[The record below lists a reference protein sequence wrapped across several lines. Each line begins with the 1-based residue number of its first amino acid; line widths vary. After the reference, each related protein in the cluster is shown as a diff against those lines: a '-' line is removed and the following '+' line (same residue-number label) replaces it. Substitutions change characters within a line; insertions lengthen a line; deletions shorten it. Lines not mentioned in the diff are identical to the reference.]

1 MLENVKV
8 LVDSET
14 LQKRINEIAEQISA
28 DFNGEDIVMVCVL
41 KGAVYFAIDLSKKIK
56 NNDVI
61 MDFVKV
67 SSYGI
72 NQRES
77 TGTINFK
84 LDISE
89 NIENKNVI
97 IVEDIIDSGTTLDYL
112 YNYLKQKNPKSL
124 KICVL
129 LDKKERRVKP
139 VPVDYSGFEIDN
151 QFVLGYGLDYDE
163 KYRNLDYI
171 GYLEI
176 WYLYIYSKRLAI

>member
-1 MLENVKV
+1 MLENVKI
-8 LVDSET
+8 LVDSKT
-14 LQKRINEIAEQISA
+14 LQERIEEIAEQISN
-28 DFNGEDIVMVCVL
+28 DYNGEDIVMICVL

-56 NNDVI
+56 NSDII

-67 SSYGI
+67 SSYGV
-72 NQRES
+72 NQRET

-89 NIENKNVI
+89 NIENKHVI

-112 YNYLKQKNPKSL
+112 CNYLKQKNPKSL
-124 KICVL
+124 KVCVL
-129 LDKKERRVKP
+129 LDKKERRVKS
-139 VPVDYSGFEIDN
+139 VNVDYAGFEIDN

-171 GYLEI
+171 GYVDV
-176 WYLYIYSKRLAI
+176 

>member
-1 MLENVKV
+1 
-8 LVDSET
+8 
-14 LQKRINEIAEQISA
+14 
-28 DFNGEDIVMVCVL
+28 
-41 KGAVYFAIDLSKKIK
+41 
-56 NNDVI
+56 

-77 TGTINFK
+77 TGVINFK

-97 IVEDIIDSGTTLDYL
+97 IVEDIIDSGNTLDYL

-129 LDKKERRVKP
+129 LDKKEKRVKP
-139 VPVDYSGFEIDN
+139 VPVDYIGFEIDN

-171 GYLEI
+171 GYLDT
-176 WYLYIYSKRLAI
+176 

>member
-8 LVDSET
+8 LVDSNT
-14 LQKRINEIAEQISA
+14 LQARIEEIAENISN
-28 DFNGEDIVMVCVL
+28 DYNGEDIVMVCVL

-56 NNDVI
+56 NSDVI

-67 SSYGI
+67 SSYGV

-84 LDISE
+84 LGISE
-89 NIENKNVI
+89 DIENKHVI
-97 IVEDIIDSGTTLDYL
+97 VVEDIIDSGTTLDYL
-112 YNYLKQKNPKSL
+112 CNYLKQKKPKSL
-124 KICVL
+124 KVCVL

-139 VPVDYSGFEIDN
+139 VNVDYAGFEIDN

-171 GYLEI
+171 GYVDV
-176 WYLYIYSKRLAI
+176 

>member
-8 LVDSET
+8 LVDSNT
-14 LQKRINEIAEQISA
+14 LQKRIGEIADQISA
-28 DFNGEDIVMVCVL
+28 DYNNEDITFICVL
-41 KGAVYFAIDLSKKIK
+41 NGAVYFAIDLSKKIK
-56 NNDVI
+56 NSDII

-77 TGTINFK
+77 TGVINFK

-97 IVEDIIDSGTTLDYL
+97 IVEDIIDSGNTLDYL

-129 LDKKERRVKP
+129 LDKKERRT
-139 VPVDYSGFEIDN
+139 VPIKIDYTCFEIEN
-151 QFVLGYGLDYDE
+151 KFVIGYGLDYDE
-163 KYRNLDYI
+163 RYRNLPYI
-171 GYLEI
+171 GYIEEN
-176 WYLYIYSKRLAI
+176 